1 MTHTSESSIGQI
13 YVPSI
18 NGMLLRGGA
27 DPGISVPLHSR
38 TGIRLRHGREPAMI
52 SKMPITI
59 GQTPTTRVSVD
70 FVVGQPI
77 TGIQIVIG
85 PGPWP
90 VQVGNEG
97 EQILADV

>member
-1 MTHTSESSIGQI
+1 
-13 YVPSI
+13 
-18 NGMLLRGGA
+18 
-27 DPGISVPLHSR
+27 
-38 TGIRLRHGREPAMI
+38 MI